1 MEKDFSIE
9 FIIAPGGLSAD
20 IRIVPAEGQVPSFNA
35 EAILK
40 AIQDEGITYGVLTDV
55 VEQVARETTL
65 NTWVTIAKGIEPS
78 VGKDG
83 YVKFHFETERTKVRL
98 KEDASGRVNLR
109 DLNLIQNVKKGD
121 ILCELVPPETGASG
135 KTVKGEEILGKMGAH
150 AKLPG
155 GQNVSFSADH
165 TTILSAMDG
174 MVTWADSSIIVDHVY
189 VVDTVDANVGNI
201 RFNGSVVVN
210 GEVGDGYEIH
220 ASEDIT
226 IAMSVGRVVL
236 NAGGNITIN
245 GGVLG
250 QDVTTIDAGGKIR
263 VRFIQ
268 DTPHVKSGANI
279 VVDDYI
285 RNSVVTAVGPIAV
298 KNQNGWIDTST
309 ISSEC
314 WIYCPT
320 IGYETSAV
328 ETNLCI
334 GHNPILI
341 QERGRLREDIVYK
354 ISEFLKLQSSL
365 AKLRALKTMNQMSQQ
380 QEALYNKILD
390 TIERLRNTLTMHD
403 TRIGEITENI
413 NRVYAGNIY
422 IEGIINENTN
432 INIGVVSKKI
442 TSAKARV
449 HFFLNEGEIAE
460 SEFAMVPDIK
470 KALESN

>member
-1 MEKDFSIE
+1 VEKDFSIE

-20 IRIVPAEGQVPSFNA
+20 IRIVPAEGQVPSLNT
-35 EAILK
+35 EDLLK
-40 AIQDEGITYGVLTDV
+40 AIQDEGITSGILMEV
-55 VEQVARETTL
+55 VEQMARETIL
-65 NTWVTIAKGIEPS
+65 NTWTTVAKGTEPA

-83 YVKFHFETERTKVRL
+83 YIKFHFQTERTKARL

-121 ILCELVPPETGASG
+121 ILCELSPPETGASG
-135 KTVKGEEILGKMGAH
+135 MTVKGEEIPGKAGAQ

-155 GQNVSFSADH
+155 GKNVSFSADH
-165 TTILSAMDG
+165 TTILSGMDG
-174 MVTWADSSIIVDHVY
+174 MVTWADSSIIVDNVY
-189 VVDTVDANVGNI
+189 AVDTVDANVGNI

-245 GGVLG
+245 GGILG
-250 QDVTTIDAGGKIR
+250 QDMTTIDAGGKIR

-285 RNSVVTAVGPIAV
+285 RNSVVTAVGPIAI
-298 KNQNGWIDTST
+298 KNQNGWIDSST

-320 IGYETSAV
+320 IGYETTAV
-328 ETNLCI
+328 ETNICI

-341 QERGRLREDIVYK
+341 QERGHLREDIVYK

-365 AKLRALKTMNQMSQQ
+365 SKLRTLKTMNQMSQQ

-390 TIERLRNTLTMHD
+390 TIEKLRNTLTTYD

-449 HFFLNEGEIAE
+449 HFFLNEGEIGE

-470 KALESN
+470 KVLESN

>member
-1 MEKDFSIE
+1 VEKDFSIE
-9 FIIAPGGLSAD
+9 FNITQGGLAAD
-20 IRIVPAEGQVPSFNA
+20 MRIVPGSGEVPSLSV
-35 EAILK
+35 EEIMK
-40 AIQDEGITYGVLTDV
+40 AIQDEGITYGVLTEV
-55 VEQVARETTL
+55 VEQVAREKTL
-65 NTWVTIAKGIEPS
+65 NTWVTIAKGVEPS

-121 ILCELVPPETGASG
+121 ILCELMPPETGTSG
-135 KTVKGEEILGKMGAH
+135 MTVKGEEILGKMGAH

-165 TTILSAMDG
+165 TTILSGMDG

-189 VVDTVDANVGNI
+189 VVDTVDANIGNI

-220 ASEDIT
+220 AGEDIT

-245 GGVLG
+245 GGILG
-250 QDVTTIDAGGKIR
+250 QDMTTIDAGGKIR

-268 DTPHVKSGANI
+268 DTPHVKSGAGI
-279 VVDDYI
+279 IVDDYI
-285 RNSVVTAVGPIAV
+285 RNSVVTAVSPIAI
-298 KNQNGWIDTST
+298 KNQNGWIDSST

-365 AKLRALKTMNQMSQQ
+365 MKLRALKTMNQMSQQ
-380 QEALYNKILD
+380 QELLYNKILD
-390 TIERLRNTLTMHD
+390 NIERLRNTLTMHD

-432 INIGVVSKKI
+432 INIGAVSKKI
-442 TSAKARV
+442 TNAKARV

-460 SEFAMVPDIK
+460 SEFLMVPEIK
-470 KALESN
+470 KVLESG

>member
-9 FIIAPGGLSAD
+9 SIITPGGLAAD
-20 IRIVPAEGQVPSFNA
+20 VRIVPSALEVSDLNV
-35 EAILK
+35 ENLLK
-40 AIQDEGITYGVLTDV
+40 AIQDEGITYGILTEV
-55 VEQVARETTL
+55 VEQIVRDKII

-78 VGKDG
+78 EGKDG
-83 YVKFHFETERTKVRL
+83 YVKFHFETGGTKVRL

-121 ILCELVPPETGASG
+121 VLCELIPPQAGKSG
-135 KTVKGEEILGKMGAH
+135 MTVKGEEIPGKTCAH

-165 TTILSAMDG
+165 TKIFSTIDG
-174 MVTWADSSIIVDHVY
+174 MVAWVDPTIIVDHVY
-189 VVDTVDANVGNI
+189 VVDMVDANVGNI

-220 ASEDIT
+220 AGEDIT

-236 NAGGNITIN
+236 NAGGSIKIA
-245 GGVLG
+245 GGILG
-250 QDVTTIDAGGKIR
+250 QDKAIINAGGKIR

-268 DTPHVKSGANI
+268 DAPHVKSDAEI

-285 RNSVVTAVGPIAV
+285 RNSMVTAVGPIVV

-314 WIYCPT
+314 WICCPT

-334 GHNPILI
+334 GHNPILH
-341 QERGRLREDIVYK
+341 QERERLKEEIVYK

-365 AKLRALKTMNQMSQQ
+365 AKLRALKILDQMSQQ

-390 TIERLRNTLTMHD
+390 SIERFRNILTRHD
-403 TRIGEITENI
+403 TRIGEITQNI
-413 NRVYAGNIY
+413 NKVYAGNIY
-422 IEGIINENTN
+422 IEGIVNDNTN
-432 INIGVVSKKI
+432 VTIGTATKKI
-442 TSAKARV
+442 TNAKARV
-449 HFFLNEGEIAE
+449 HFFLKDNEIVE
-460 SEFAMVPDIK
+460 SEFVMVPEIK
-470 KALESN
+470 KVLGSD